1 MGEISITQAV
11 SRLRLGEVIAYPTEA
26 VYGLG
31 CNPFDLPSVERLFHV
46 KQRPFEKGLIL
57 VAASVEQV
65 LPYVE
70 LLGTDWEQR
79 VLSTW
84 PGPVTWVLP
93 AKEGVPEWVTGGRK
107 TVAIRVSDH
116 SVIQAICTA
125 YGQPMVST
133 SANITTQPS
142 AMSCLEINAIF
153 KEDIPCVAGSLGK
166 LEKPTQ
172 IRDAKTGCILR

>member
-1 MGEISITQAV
+1 MTTINVSQAV
-11 SRLRLGEVIAYPTEA
+11 TTLQSGNIIAYPTEA

-31 CNPFDLPSVERLFHV
+31 CDPFDLQAVKQLFHV
-46 KQRPFEKGLIL
+46 KQRPFEKGVIL

-70 LLGTDWEQR
+70 LQGQAWEQA
-79 VLSTW
+79 VLQTW

-93 AKEGVPEWVTGGRK
+93 AKEGVPDWVTGGRN

-116 SVIQAICTA
+116 PVVQAICLA

-133 SANITTQPS
+133 SANVTSEPP
-142 AMSCLEINAIF
+142 AVSCEEVFSVFNG
-153 KEDIPCVAGSLGK
+153 KVDCVAGELGG
-166 LEKPTQ
+166 LDKPTQ
-172 IRDAKTGCILR
+172 IRDAQTGQILR